1 LLKDNL
7 VSDENIRVEQLGI
20 MTRQCSLASQKK
32 QKRSDAYK
40 GNRCST
46 YIYIIINNM
55 KGVIYIKLKSIVSIV
70 TGTIGSLLINL
81 IGKPTDDLIILIVLM
96 IIDLIV
102 GFLISAIWQKS
113 SKTDSGKLSS
123 GVMFKG
129 IIKKF
134 FTLVIVVI
142 AYQLDMLLAMNVI
155 RHIVII
161 AFIVEEILSITES
174 IAITGIKIPTII
186 TKALDVLEKE
196 VKHELSNS
204 DK

>member
-1 LLKDNL
+1 
-7 VSDENIRVEQLGI
+7 
-20 MTRQCSLASQKK
+20 M
-32 QKRSDAYK
+32 
-40 GNRCST
+40 
-46 YIYIIINNM
+46 IN
-55 KGVIYIKLKSIVSIV
+55 IKLKNIVSLV

-81 IGKPTDDLIILIVLM
+81 IGKPTDDLIILIVLL

-113 SKTDSGKLSS
+113 TKTGSGKLSS
-123 GVMFKG
+123 SVMFKG
-129 IIKKF
+129 IVKKF

-142 AYQLDMLLAMNVI
+142 AFQIDKLLVMNVI

-161 AFIVEEILSITES
+161 AFIVEEILSITEN

-196 VKHELSNS
+196 VKNGLSNNS
-204 DK
+204 N

>member
-1 LLKDNL
+1 
-7 VSDENIRVEQLGI
+7 
-20 MTRQCSLASQKK
+20 
-32 QKRSDAYK
+32 
-40 GNRCST
+40 
-46 YIYIIINNM
+46 M
-55 KGVIYIKLKSIVSIV
+55 KGVIDIKLKSIVSIV

-81 IGKPTDDLIILIVLM
+81 IGKPTDELIILIVLM

-123 GVMFKG
+123 SVMFKG

-142 AYQLDMLLAMNVI
+142 AYQLDILLAMNVI

-161 AFIVEEILSITES
+161 AFIVEEVLSITEN
-174 IAITGIKIPTII
+174 IAITGIKIPIVI

-196 VKHELSNS
+196 VKNGITSRS
-204 DK
+204 K

>member
-1 LLKDNL
+1 
-7 VSDENIRVEQLGI
+7 
-20 MTRQCSLASQKK
+20 
-32 QKRSDAYK
+32 
-40 GNRCST
+40 
-46 YIYIIINNM
+46 M
-55 KGVIYIKLKSIVSIV
+55 KGVVDIKLKSIVSIV
-70 TGTIGSLLINL
+70 TGTIGTLLINL

-123 GVMFKG
+123 SVMFKG

-142 AYQLDMLLAMNVI
+142 AYQLDILLAMNVI

-161 AFIVEEILSITES
+161 AFIVEEVLSITEN
-174 IAITGIKIPTII
+174 IAITGIKIPTVI

-196 VKHELSNS
+196 VKNGVTSRS
-204 DK
+204 K

>member
-1 LLKDNL
+1 
-7 VSDENIRVEQLGI
+7 
-20 MTRQCSLASQKK
+20 M
-32 QKRSDAYK
+32 
-40 GNRCST
+40 
-46 YIYIIINNM
+46 
-55 KGVIYIKLKSIVSIV
+55 SIV
-70 TGTIGSLLINL
+70 TGAIGSLLINL
-81 IGKPTDDLIILIVLM
+81 IGKPTKDLIILIVLM

-142 AYQLDMLLAMNVI
+142 AYQLDILLAMNVI

-161 AFIVEEILSITES
+161 AFIVEEVLSITEN
-174 IAITGIKIPTII
+174 IVITGIKIPAII

-196 VKHELSNS
+196 VKSSVSNS
-204 DK
+204 NK

>member
-1 LLKDNL
+1 
-7 VSDENIRVEQLGI
+7 
-20 MTRQCSLASQKK
+20 
-32 QKRSDAYK
+32 
-40 GNRCST
+40 
-46 YIYIIINNM
+46 M
-55 KGVIYIKLKSIVSIV
+55 KGVIDIKLKNIVSTV

-123 GVMFKG
+123 SAMFKG

-142 AYQLDMLLAMNVI
+142 AYQLDILLAMNVI

-161 AFIVEEILSITES
+161 AFIVEEVLSITEN
-174 IAITGIKIPTII
+174 IAITGIKIPIVI

-196 VKHELSNS
+196 VKNGVTSRS
-204 DK
+204 K

>member
-1 LLKDNL
+1 MI
-7 VSDENIRVEQLGI
+7 S
-20 MTRQCSLASQKK
+20 
-32 QKRSDAYK
+32 
-40 GNRCST
+40 
-46 YIYIIINNM
+46 
-55 KGVIYIKLKSIVSIV
+55 IKLKSIVSII

-81 IGKPTDDLIILIVLM
+81 IGAPTDDLIILIVLM

-123 GVMFKG
+123 SVMFKG

-142 AYQLDMLLAMNVI
+142 AYQLDILLAMNVI

-161 AFIVEEILSITES
+161 AFIVEEVLSITEN
-174 IAITGIKIPTII
+174 IAFTGIKIPTII
-186 TKALDVLEKE
+186 TKALDVLERE
-196 VKHELSNS
+196 VKNGVSS
-204 DK
+204 RSK

>member
-1 LLKDNL
+1 
-7 VSDENIRVEQLGI
+7 
-20 MTRQCSLASQKK
+20 M
-32 QKRSDAYK
+32 
-40 GNRCST
+40 
-46 YIYIIINNM
+46 IN
-55 KGVIYIKLKSIVSIV
+55 IKLKNIVSIT

-113 SKTDSGKLSS
+113 SKTVSGRLSS
-123 GVMFKG
+123 TVMFKG
-129 IIKKF
+129 ITKKF

-142 AYQLDMLLAMNVI
+142 AFQLDKLLVMNVI

-161 AFIVEEILSITES
+161 SFIVEEILSITEN
-174 IAITGIKIPTII
+174 IAITGIKIPRIV

-196 VKHELSNS
+196 VDNGFSNNS
-204 DK
+204 K

>member
-1 LLKDNL
+1 MIAVNHIGKP
-7 VSDENIRVEQLGI
+7 R
-20 MTRQCSLASQKK
+20 K
-32 QKRSDAYK
+32 QK
-40 GNRCST
+40 
-46 YIYIIINNM
+46 
-55 KGVIYIKLKSIVSIV
+55 KGVIDIKVKNIVSV
-70 TGTIGSLLINL
+70 TTGAIGSLLINL

-96 IIDLIV
+96 IIDLVV

-113 SKTDSGKLSS
+113 TKTDSGKLSS

-142 AYQLDMLLAMNVI
+142 ACQLDILLAMNVI

-161 AFIVEEILSITES
+161 ALVVEEILSITEN

-186 TKALDVLEKE
+186 TRALDVLEKE
-196 VKHELSNS
+196 VKNGLSNHS
-204 DK
+204 N

>member
-1 LLKDNL
+1 
-7 VSDENIRVEQLGI
+7 
-20 MTRQCSLASQKK
+20 
-32 QKRSDAYK
+32 
-40 GNRCST
+40 
-46 YIYIIINNM
+46 M
-55 KGVIYIKLKSIVSIV
+55 KGVIDIKLKSIVSIV

-102 GFLISAIWQKS
+102 GFLVSAIWQKS

-123 GVMFKG
+123 SVMFKG
-129 IIKKF
+129 IFKKF

-142 AYQLDMLLAMNVI
+142 AYQLDILLAMNVI

-161 AFIVEEILSITES
+161 AFIVEEVLSITEN
-174 IAITGIKIPTII
+174 IAITGIKIPIVI

-196 VKHELSNS
+196 VKNGVTSRS
-204 DK
+204 KQT

>member
-1 LLKDNL
+1 
-7 VSDENIRVEQLGI
+7 
-20 MTRQCSLASQKK
+20 M
-32 QKRSDAYK
+32 
-40 GNRCST
+40 
-46 YIYIIINNM
+46 
-55 KGVIYIKLKSIVSIV
+55 SIV

-81 IGKPTDDLIILIVLM
+81 IGKPTDELIILIVLM

-123 GVMFKG
+123 SVMFKG

-142 AYQLDMLLAMNVI
+142 AYQLDILLAMNVI

-161 AFIVEEILSITES
+161 AFTVEEVLSITEN

-196 VKHELSNS
+196 VKNEVSNHS
-204 DK
+204 N

>member
-1 LLKDNL
+1 MLIGKP
-7 VSDENIRVEQLGI
+7 
-20 MTRQCSLASQKK
+20 K
-32 QKRSDAYK
+32 
-40 GNRCST
+40 NR
-46 YIYIIINNM
+46 
-55 KGVIYIKLKSIVSIV
+55 KGVINIKLKNIVSIV
-70 TGTIGSLLINL
+70 TGAIGSLLINL

-113 SKTDSGKLSS
+113 TKTDSGKLSS
-123 GVMFKG
+123 SVMFKG
-129 IIKKF
+129 IVKKF

-142 AYQLDMLLAMNVI
+142 AFQLDKLLAMNVI

-161 AFIVEEILSITES
+161 AFIVEEILSITEN

-196 VKHELSNS
+196 VKSGFSNS
-204 DK
+204 SK

>member
-1 LLKDNL
+1 
-7 VSDENIRVEQLGI
+7 
-20 MTRQCSLASQKK
+20 
-32 QKRSDAYK
+32 
-40 GNRCST
+40 
-46 YIYIIINNM
+46 M
-55 KGVIYIKLKSIVSIV
+55 KGVIEIKLKSIVSIV

-123 GVMFKG
+123 SVMFKG

-142 AYQLDMLLAMNVI
+142 AYQLDILLAMNVI

-161 AFIVEEILSITES
+161 AFIVEEVLSITEN
-174 IAITGIKIPTII
+174 IAITGIKIPVVI

-196 VKHELSNS
+196 VKNGVTSRS
-204 DK
+204 K